1 MIRAA
6 LAIALTA
13 GLSACAG
20 SASYSVQ
27 PFYSP
32 DVGQMVCCIARAEN
46 SKDISSLTFDLATQ
60 PNGVVTVHFSEAGVG
75 ATAPI
80 TAQSQSVSAVAGA
93 VSSAAA
99 AAIKLAP

>member
-20 SASYSVQ
+20 SASYSVR
-27 PFYSP
+27 PFYEP
-32 DVGQMVCCIARAEN
+32 NLKQIVCCEAVASN
-46 SKDISSLTFDLATQ
+46 SKDIASLSFDLATAQ
-60 PNGVVTVHFSEAGVG
+60 NGVVTVHFSETGVG